1 MYSGSSVLQYAFKH
15 KYNLFH
21 PSLYLFFFV
30 RVHVSIYISRN
41 ETKFQLYSTMHSNAL
56 KLICWLYANR
66 MCIQIGI
73 YHIVCYEM
81 RWVLSIFA
89 YMKRT
94 YLLLDVFMQIL
105 RSGYIHS
112 TYIVMLLLFATDAT
126 AAVSA
131 TELGKTQIYSPFCTI

>member
-1 MYSGSSVLQYAFKH
+1 MPTECAFKW
-15 KYNLFH
+15 Y
-21 PSLYLFFFV
+21 
-30 RVHVSIYISRN
+30 
-41 ETKFQLYSTMHSNAL
+41 T
-56 KLICWLYANR
+56 
-66 MCIQIGI
+66 

-105 RSGYIHS
+105 RSGYIHF

-126 AAVSA
+126 AAVAA
-131 TELGKTQIYSPFCTI
+131 TELGKTQIYSPFVLYKIKW